1 MDHGVWNQAWFDWKR
16 ILFLRGVGKE
26 EDFLLEGFKYRIGCC
41 ERLKITYHM
50 D

>member
-1 MDHGVWNQAWFDWKR
+1 MAYGIGLGLIGKGS
-16 ILFLRGVGKE
+16 FLRGREKE
-26 EDFLLEGFKYRIGCC
+26 EEFLLEGFKYRIGCC